1 MAKPNV
7 LSRTMNRE
15 QPGGDRLLGLAAPS
29 PTVASPPAPT
39 LARGPDAGRSRR
51 RHTIALAMFLAAIGP
66 GMMVMLADTDA
77 GSVVTAAQSGASWGY
92 ALLPLEVGLI
102 PVLYLVME
110 LTVRLGI
117 ATGKGHAELVK
128 DCFGQK
134 WATLSVV
141 LLLLSTTGALVTE
154 LAGLAGVGLMEGI
167 PPRVTVPAAAVFLA
181 LVVVS
186 GSYRRVE
193 RIGLALGLFELAFLF
208 AALRAHPDLH
218 AAATSF
224 LSVGPLGK
232 AGYLPLVAA
241 NVGAVIMPWMIFYQQ
256 AAVVDKGLRRE
267 NLRAGRVDTAI
278 GAVITQVVMIAVLVA
293 TAGALHS
300 HGPGV
305 RAGGTLTSV
314 QAISAALVPYL
325 GTAAGKLAFGL
336 GLAGAALVAAIVVS
350 LAAAWG
356 FAELTGARRSLNCRA
371 TQAPLFYGVYVA
383 SLAVA
388 AGITLVC
395 GSPVRLSVAIEV
407 GNALLLPV
415 VLGFLLALAHRALP
429 APYRLHKVQSTVT
442 LAVVVAVLALN
453 LELGAH
459 LIGL

>member
-1 MAKPNV
+1 M
-7 LSRTMNRE
+7 SR
-15 QPGGDRLLGLAAPS
+15 QDGGDRLLSLAA
-29 PTVASPPAPT
+29 ASSAGVQAPDVPARLPVIR
-39 LARGPDAGRSRR
+39 ARR
-51 RHTIALAMFLAAIGP
+51 RHTLVVAMFLAAVGP
-66 GMMVMLADTDA
+66 GLMVMLADTDA

-92 ALLPLEVGLI
+92 SLLPLEVALI

-128 DCFGQK
+128 DCFGRK
-134 WATLSVV
+134 WAFLSVA
-141 LLLLSTTGALVTE
+141 LLLVSTTGALVTE

-181 LVVVS
+181 LVVMS

-208 AALRAHPDLH
+208 AALRAHPSLH
-218 AAATSF
+218 AAAASF
-224 LSVGPLGK
+224 GSVGPLSRGD
-232 AGYLPLVAA
+232 YLGLVAA
-241 NVGAVIMPWMIFYQQ
+241 NVGAVIMPWMVFYQQ

-267 NLRAGRVDTAI
+267 NLRAGRVDTAV
-278 GAVITQVVMIAVLVA
+278 GAVVTQVVMIAVLVA
-293 TAGALHS
+293 TAATLNSHS
-300 HGPGV
+300 HVLGAKAAGQAV
-305 RAGGTLTSV
+305 RTGGSLTSV

-336 GLAGAALVAAIVVS
+336 GMVGAALVAAIVVS
-350 LAAAWG
+350 LAGAWG

-383 SLAVA
+383 SLALA
-388 AGITLVC
+388 AGLTLVC

-415 VLGFLLALAHRALP
+415 VLGFLLALAHKALP

-442 LAVVVAVLALN
+442 LGVVVAVLALN
-453 LELGAH
+453 IELGAR
-459 LIGL
+459 LVGL